1 MAGFKRI
8 CRVCGA
14 EYEACRTRWKPG
26 DGNRWQD
33 VACSPEHGA
42 QYFAAIFASRKDKV
56 KQEPVVAPAEPE
68 VIEDAAAPEADR
80 EKSDREPKNT
90 ARKRAGS
97 KEDRSDS

>member
-42 QYFAAIFASRKDKV
+42 QYFADIFASRNGEI
-56 KQEPVVAPAEPE
+56 KQESVVAPAEPE
-68 VIEDAAAPEADR
+68 SLEGVTAPEEDK
-80 EKSDREPKNT
+80 EKSDKELKK
-90 ARKRAGS
+90 AAKKRTSS
-97 KEDRSDS
+97 KEDASDS